1 VSSDVEVAPAAR
13 AGSGGSRASSPAL
26 RRRLTVPTLLRVLVV
41 LVVAVLPLYLTS
53 SLLQTGLFCM
63 SAIIGA
69 IGLNLLTGNTGQ
81 LSLAHAFFL
90 AVGAYGYA
98 YFAGTAPKIA
108 GGSGASGLALPTVV
122 AAVLAV
128 LLTGALGLLFS
139 PVSSRLRGIYLG
151 IASLALVFVGQ
162 HVLFNAETFTG
173 GFNGRSI
180 PTLNLFGFVFDA
192 TDPQLYIL
200 NVPFGRF
207 ERLWYLGL
215 VLVVLSYVFAKNL
228 LRGRPGWAMQMVRD
242 NEIAA
247 AVMGVDVR
255 RYKASAFVLSSM
267 YAGLAGV
274 LFGLTFSRIVP
285 DTFGVDLSIQFLAM
299 IIIGGLGTVGG
310 AALGA
315 VLVVALPQVL
325 SQYGSS
331 VPFLAAPGSGGVDAG
346 SFARYV
352 YGIAIV
358 GFLIFEAGGL
368 AAIGRRIA
376 EAVGRRGRHAPP
388 STAPPSTAPASAA
401 PDVSTSTP

>member
-1 VSSDVEVAPAAR
+1 MSSDVDVVPAAR
-13 AGSGGSRASSPAL
+13 AGSAAGKPARAG
-26 RRRLTVPTLLRVLVV
+26 RRRPRVPTLLRVLVV
-41 LVVAVLPLYLTS
+41 LVVAVLPLYLPS

-98 YFAGTAPKIA
+98 YFAGASTPTV

-122 AAVLAV
+122 AAILAV
-128 LLTGALGLLFS
+128 LLSGVLGLLFS

-151 IASLALVFVGQ
+151 IASLALVFIGQ
-162 HVLFNAETFTG
+162 HVLFNAESVTG
-173 GFNGRSI
+173 GFNGRRV
-180 PTLNLFGFVFDA
+180 PALNLFGFVFDA

-200 NVPFGRF
+200 DVPFGRF
-207 ERLWYLGL
+207 ERLWFLGL

-255 RYKASAFVLSSM
+255 RYKSSAFVLSSM

-285 DTFGVDLSIQFLAM
+285 DTFGFDLSIQFLAM
-299 IIIGGLGTVGG
+299 IIIGGLGSVGG

-315 VLVVALPQVL
+315 VLVVALPQLL

-346 SFARYV
+346 AFARYV
-352 YGIAIV
+352 YGAAII
-358 GFLIFEAGGL
+358 GFLIFESGGL

-376 EAVGRRGRHAPP
+376 EPMARRRRPGAQR
-388 STAPPSTAPASAA
+388 AA
-401 PDVSTSTP
+401 PGSAPSGATPTSP